1 MVSALSESLNQ
12 VLDIAGVRAVAL
24 IDLGSGMVVASA
36 DEDGA
41 SFRTDFSAA
50 AASIAYAAR
59 SAIQAHGR
67 GGNLEEI
74 ALTTAS
80 RLRLAKVL
88 EYSRG
93 EGLLLYLDVD
103 LAQTN
108 MAMAS
113 WQIGQLAPGLLGG

>member
-1 MVSALSESLNQ
+1 VSALNQSLDQ
-12 VLDIAGVRAVAL
+12 VLDIVGVRAAAL

-36 DEDGA
+36 DGDGT
-41 SFRTDFSAA
+41 SLPTGFSDAA
-50 AASIAYAAR
+50 AIMAYGAR

-67 GGNLEEI
+67 GGYLDEI
-74 ALTTAS
+74 ATTTAS

-103 LAQTN
+103 LAETN
-108 MAMAS
+108 MAMAA
-113 WQIGQLAPGLLGG
+113 WQIGQLAPGLLAG